1 MLIYQGCNMLMFL
14 CLSVVPI
21 ALGLPL
27 VTMIAVVAVVGAGT
41 ALLGVT
47 LDDVGKEGDC
57 LATHMA
63 SLPVLHLCIHLFIHL
78 YIHPFIHP
86 HQHSLNH
93 SLVHTTTTHSVG
105 FASGDLTWSEVV
117 RSAQAIPDHFK
128 EDARAGLLLPFQ
140 VLFKCLKPFHRCF

>member
-57 LATHMA
+57 LATHMT
-63 SLPVLHLCIHLFIHL
+63 SLPALSIHPYISSSIYISIHSFIHT
-78 YIHPFIHP
+78 
-86 HQHSLNH
+86 N
-93 SLVHTTTTHSVG
+93 THSITH
-105 FASGDLTWSEVV
+105 SSTPPPHTL
-117 RSAQAIPDHFK
+117 
-128 EDARAGLLLPFQ
+128 
-140 VLFKCLKPFHRCF
+140 

>member
-63 SLPVLHLCIHLFIHL
+63 SLPALSIHLFIHL

-86 HQHSLNH
+86 HHHSLTHSSTSPPLNH
-93 SLVHTTTTHSVG
+93 SVG
-105 FASGDLTWSEVV
+105 TASGDLTWSEVV

-140 VLFKCLKPFHRCF
+140 VLLKCLKPFHRCS